1 MAPYIWGNPWPFQT
15 RNEAPPRSPRSP
27 PRQVSESTTEGAL
40 CILGFSN
47 ENGAAQVSVAQL
59 VERGYYPLYP
69 YKSL

>member
-1 MAPYIWGNPWPFQT
+1 MAVSN
-15 RNEAPPRSPRSP
+15 AKRSASTVTEVASFSS
-27 PRQVSESTTEGAL
+27 RQVSESTTEGAL

-59 VERGYYPLYP
+59 VERGYYPFYP